1 MSATLEDLAMMDES
15 SKEFMQAR
23 IEEYNGR
30 TAKAR
35 WETAQAA
42 FVDLRQRILA
52 KAATLG
58 IAEDPPIH
66 NALCHHLRNLSVGKY
81 VAVLE
86 DYPPEDWDEVTDL
99 CEGLAEVYAEEL
111 QSLRI
116 LMLRVHWTF
125 APYQRKLR
133 KAQQQELFRCFDL
146 FEYGEPYLF

>member
-1 MSATLEDLAMMDES
+1 MLDES
-15 SKEFMQAR
+15 SQEFLLACV
-23 IEEYNGR
+23 EAYNGR

-35 WETAQAA
+35 WETAQVA

-52 KAATLG
+52 KATTLG
-58 IAEDPPIH
+58 LPDDPQIH
-66 NALCHHLRNLSVGKY
+66 AALCHHLRNLSVGKY

-99 CEGLAEVYAEEL
+99 CEGLSEEYAEEL

-125 APYQRKLR
+125 APYRRKLR
-133 KAQQQELFRCFDL
+133 KAQRQELFRCFDL
-146 FEYGEPYLF
+146 FEYGEPHLF